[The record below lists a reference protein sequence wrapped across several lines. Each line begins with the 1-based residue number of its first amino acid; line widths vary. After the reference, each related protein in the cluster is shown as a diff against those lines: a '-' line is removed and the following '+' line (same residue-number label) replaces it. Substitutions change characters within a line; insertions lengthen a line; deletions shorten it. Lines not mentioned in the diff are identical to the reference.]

1 LYIVVGENW
10 WYKPGV
16 GEQRKAETE
25 EARTAHGGKDLL
37 TAEDRAAGGGA
48 PPEGLIARLI
58 AVNPGEP
65 DGPNLVLWV
74 WESREH
80 ALAAG
85 GLAKVLA
92 ERDVPELHRRVERW
106 MDWSEAKLDEYE
118 VIYFGHR
125 DSGGAPM

>member
-1 LYIVVGENW
+1 VYVVVGENW
-10 WYKPGV
+10 SYKPGV
-16 GEQRKAETE
+16 GEQRKAETA
-25 EARTAHGGKDLL
+25 EARAAHGEKDLL
-37 TAEDRAAGGGA
+37 TAEDRAAGGGV

-58 AVNPGEP
+58 AVNPSDP

-74 WESREH
+74 WGSRGH

-92 ERDVPELHRRVERW
+92 ERDVPELHERVEQW
-106 MDWSEAKLDEYE
+106 MDWSEAKLDDYE

-125 DSGGAPM
+125 DSGGASM

>member
-1 LYIVVGENW
+1 MYIVVGENW
-10 WYKPGV
+10 CYEPGV
-16 GEQRKAETE
+16 GAQRKAETQA
-25 EARTAHGGKDLL
+25 ARQAQGGKDLL

-58 AVNPGEP
+58 AVDRDDP

-74 WESREH
+74 WESREQ

-92 ERDVPELHRRVERW
+92 ERDVPGLHRRVEQW
-106 MDWSEAKLDEYE
+106 MDWSEAKLNDYE

-125 DSGGAPM
+125 DNGATM

>member
-1 LYIVVGENW
+1 VYVVVGENW
-10 WYKPGV
+10 CYEPGV
-16 GEQRKAETE
+16 GEQRKAETQA
-25 EARTAHGGKDLL
+25 ARQAQGGKDLL

-58 AVNPGEP
+58 AVDRDDA
-65 DGPNLVLWV
+65 DGPNLVVWV

-92 ERDVPELHRRVERW
+92 ERDVPGVHRRVERW
-106 MDWSEAKLDEYE
+106 MDWSRAKLNDYE

-125 DSGGAPM
+125 DNGGAT

>member
-1 LYIVVGENW
+1 VYVVVGENW
-10 WYKPGV
+10 RYEPGV
-16 GEQRKAETE
+16 GEQRKAETQT
-25 EARTAHGGKDLL
+25 ARQAQGGKDLL

-58 AVNPGEP
+58 AVDRDDP

-92 ERDVPELHRRVERW
+92 ERDVPGLHRRVEQW
-106 MDWSEAKLDEYE
+106 MDWSEAKLNDYE
-118 VIYFGHR
+118 AIYFGHR
-125 DSGGAPM
+125 DNGAAM